1 MNRLLSMFV
10 HVHLSLCSV
19 KCVDVAFVREVVG
32 SVIDCLYCVFIFCKQ
47 VSADVIRVPK
57 FRKCKISLR
66 DLVL

>member
-32 SVIDCLYCVFIFCKQ
+32 SVIDCLYCVFIF
-47 VSADVIRVPK
+47 VNK
-57 FRKCKISLR
+57 FQRM
-66 DLVL
+66 